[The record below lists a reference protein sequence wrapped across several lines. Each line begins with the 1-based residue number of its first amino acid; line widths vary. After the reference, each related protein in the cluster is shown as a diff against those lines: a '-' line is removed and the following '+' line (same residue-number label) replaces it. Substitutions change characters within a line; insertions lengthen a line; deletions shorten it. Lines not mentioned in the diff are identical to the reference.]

1 MLRARVG
8 MSDSA
13 EKSAYYSQFY
23 DHKSHMT
30 GEEYNDS
37 YGDVDSGR

>member
-1 MLRARVG
+1 MCYARVV

-13 EKSAYYSQFY
+13 EKSVYYPQLY
-23 DHKSHMT
+23 DHKSHRT